1 MLLYQKVRHILD
13 EDKNGSGEVSD
24 KEVFAKVQ
32 DVMREMMA
40 QDRHLIDDATF
51 NTDCSRGNANADTC
65 ETIVVGDVVRAKP
78 PGDEMMY
85 EGIVYD
91 VRSGN
96 YCVHFGDDEEPQWCK
111 EVQRVIPWHCFE
123 EGDLVQAQPP
133 GESIMYDAT
142 VVHVN
147 FDGSCDVIFDGES
160 EDDLIKG
167 IPQENLR
174 KRESGRL
181 LLSTFQRTVRKLMI
195 IGKWVDIKG
204 QTAN

>member
-1 MLLYQKVRHILD
+1 
-13 EDKNGSGEVSD
+13 
-24 KEVFAKVQ
+24 
-32 DVMREMMA
+32 
-40 QDRHLIDDATF
+40 
-51 NTDCSRGNANADTC
+51 
-65 ETIVVGDVVRAKP
+65 
-78 PGDEMMY
+78 
-85 EGIVYD
+85 
-91 VRSGN
+91 
-96 YCVHFGDDEEPQWCK
+96 
-111 EVQRVIPWHCFE
+111 
-123 EGDLVQAQPP
+123 
-133 GESIMYDAT
+133 MYDAT